1 MNLLEAQG
9 ITLRRIRLD
18 NNLSLRAV
26 ASKSGI
32 ALGYISQIERAQRN
46 ATTLAVESII
56 QSLDITTVQY
66 LQELAWTYQGKRKK
80 EANE

>member
-26 ASKSGI
+26 SSKSGI

-46 ATTLAVESII
+46 ATTLAVESIV
-56 QSLDITTVQY
+56 QSLGITTVQY
-66 LQELAWTYQGKRKK
+66 LQELSWTYQGKRKK

>member
-9 ITLRRIRLD
+9 ITIRRIRLD

-26 ASKSGI
+26 SRKSGI
-32 ALGYISQIERAQRN
+32 ALGYISQIERAERN
-46 ATTLAVESII
+46 STTLTIESII

-80 EANE
+80 EADE